1 LQGRSGISDKTTV
14 ALHNLFIAFTSLKES
29 SPLVQTQLSWLNEV
43 VKSRALRTTT
53 VSRALSVLVWV
64 ILLIGISLSVVV
76 PLFVGAQ
83 NIITQA
89 ILSSLFSAFIMLHLL
104 VIVHLAYPFTGDVA
118 ITAGVFIDFL
128 EETALSEG
136 SMRGP

>member
-1 LQGRSGISDKTTV
+1 
-14 ALHNLFIAFTSLKES
+14 
-29 SPLVQTQLSWLNEV
+29 
-43 VKSRALRTTT
+43 
-53 VSRALSVLVWV
+53 
-64 ILLIGISLSVVV
+64 VVV

>member
-1 LQGRSGISDKTTV
+1 
-14 ALHNLFIAFTSLKES
+14 
-29 SPLVQTQLSWLNEV
+29 
-43 VKSRALRTTT
+43 
-53 VSRALSVLVWV
+53 
-64 ILLIGISLSVVV
+64 
-76 PLFVGAQ
+76 
-83 NIITQA
+83 
-89 ILSSLFSAFIMLHLL
+89 MLHLL